1 MNDTEEFIRELSAL
15 CSSEGVPI
23 VLNAGTLSMEFPEL
37 NMTIGKC
44 SNKGRFK
51 IFADLREMALYSAF
65 KIFQITRR
73 RLPDAIHNRMVMDTS
88 GYPFVR
94 QYFKGLEGC

>member
-1 MNDTEEFIRELSAL
+1 MNDTEEFIRELNDL
-15 CSSEGVPI
+15 CSIKGVPI
-23 VLNAGTLSMEFPEL
+23 VLNAGTLSIVFPEL
-37 NMTIGKC
+37 NLTIGKC
-44 SNKGRFK
+44 SNNGRLK
-51 IFADLREMALYSAF
+51 IFTDLREMALYAAF
-65 KIFQITRR
+65 KIFQITNK